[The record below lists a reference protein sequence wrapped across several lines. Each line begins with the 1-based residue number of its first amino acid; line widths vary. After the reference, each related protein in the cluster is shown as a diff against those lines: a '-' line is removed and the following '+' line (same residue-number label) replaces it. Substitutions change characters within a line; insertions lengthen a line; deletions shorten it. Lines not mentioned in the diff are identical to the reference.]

1 MDDKTLE
8 AKIKSFFDMAGFTS
22 TPEKTNPTADK
33 FGRLLPISISFLQ
46 SLGVG
51 LDDIPNNEQLE
62 QLDTYLHTL
71 KNRLGKQYNKNTI
84 SDWKRHTQNFFIY
97 SHKSKGDTNMMTENA
112 IMGLEPELEIITPNS
127 TPAEDSAVSEEQEP
141 APLEFHPDEYAQPVT
156 PDDMPP
162 NAEPAK
168 KPGRPTK
175 GKEERDKKLTVNIPT
190 SVFNDIK
197 DLAHIDNVT
206 IPDIIN
212 DIFEKAAQ
220 QRASDIQAIRSLR
233 AKRR

>member
-1 MDDKTLE
+1 MDDLQAE
-8 AKIKSFFDMAGFTS
+8 IKSYFDMAGFTS

-62 QLDTYLHTL
+62 QLDTYLHTV

-97 SHKSKGDTNMMTENA
+97 RHESKGDTNMMTDNA
-112 IMGLEPELEIITPNS
+112 IMGLETEPEIITPNN
-127 TPAEDSAVSEEQEP
+127 TTAEDSAVSAEP
-141 APLEFHPDEYAQPVT
+141 APLEIHPDEYAQPVT
-156 PDDMPP
+156 PDDSKG
-162 NAEPAK
+162 AETVSEPAK

-212 DIFEKAAQ
+212 DIFETAAQ